1 MPRKPGDYVVKE
13 VADVRRL
20 TIRIINDMRRKELSA
35 RAAQAAAPLLRIVLD
50 TFRLEPGKEKDK
62 AVEQRKQEILE
73 RLSQKMEQAAL
84 ERPAARG

>member
-1 MPRKPGDYVVKE
+1 MPRKSGDYVVRD

-20 TIRIINDMRRKELSA
+20 TIRIINDVRRGELSA